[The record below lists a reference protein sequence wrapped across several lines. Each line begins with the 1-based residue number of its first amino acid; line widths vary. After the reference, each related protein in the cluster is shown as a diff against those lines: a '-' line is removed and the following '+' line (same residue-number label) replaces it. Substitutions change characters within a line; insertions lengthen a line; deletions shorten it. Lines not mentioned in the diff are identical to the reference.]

1 MLLRVLN
8 WFAAPFGT
16 EEYLFRKFGLAGRHY
31 TLKGTDP
38 VLTEAGQ
45 SEVCLGEF
53 PIQYL
58 SDGGYPVYFP
68 GHPEAVDVAY
78 NNLKSV
84 LPTAILS
91 PTYGLYSPTQ
101 STKGK
106 VLDTRLDAVTK
117 DIQLGRATVA
127 SWTKAVADWR
137 KAGGDAIRHELEEAL
152 AIQGR
157 K

>member
-8 WFAAPFGT
+8 WMAAPFGT
-16 EEYLFRKFGLAGRHY
+16 EEYLFRKFGLPGRHY

-38 VLTEAGQ
+38 VLTEAGG

-58 SDGGYPVYFP
+58 ADGGYPVYFP

-78 NNLKSV
+78 NHLKAI
-84 LPTAILS
+84 LPTAILQ

-106 VLDTRLDAVTK
+106 VFDTRFDALTK
-117 DIQLGRATVA
+117 DIQLGRADLSA
-127 SWTKAVADWR
+127 WDKAVADWR
-137 KAGGDAIRHELEEAL
+137 KSGGDAIRHEYEEAM
-152 AIQGR
+152 AIHDR